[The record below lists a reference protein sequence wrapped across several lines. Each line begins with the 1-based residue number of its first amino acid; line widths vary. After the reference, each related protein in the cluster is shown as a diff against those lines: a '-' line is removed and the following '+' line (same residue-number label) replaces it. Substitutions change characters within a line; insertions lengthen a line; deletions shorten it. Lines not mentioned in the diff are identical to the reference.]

1 MTDDDR
7 MMIDL
12 LASARAEF
20 MGTSVDEQTE
30 FAAKFLCLLFD
41 AAKAAHPD
49 HKPRADALRRS
60 FKGIATSASLQST
73 FQEALLPDLLA
84 SRSLG
89 AALDQPFSS
98 LVRELALEGDDDYLL
113 TH

>member
-1 MTDDDR
+1 MNDDDR

-41 AAKAAHPD
+41 AAKAAHPQ
-49 HKPRADALRRS
+49 HKVRADAFRRT
-60 FKGIATSASLQST
+60 FRGIATSRSLQST
-73 FQEALLPDLLA
+73 FKEALLPDLLA
-84 SRSLG
+84 APSLA
-89 AALDQPFSS
+89 AALDVPFAA
-98 LVRELALEGDDDYLL
+98 LVRELAVEEDF
-113 TH
+113 

>member
-7 MMIDL
+7 MMIEL
-12 LASARAEF
+12 LALGRAEF

-41 AAKAAHPD
+41 AAKAAHPE
-49 HKPRADALRRS
+49 HKVRADALRRT
-60 FKGIATSASLQST
+60 FKGIATSSSLQST
-73 FQEALLPDLLA
+73 FREALLPELLA
-84 SRSLG
+84 SPTLA
-89 AALDQPFSS
+89 AALDQPFSG
-98 LVRELALEGDDDYLL
+98 LVRELAMEGDDDYL

>member
-7 MMIDL
+7 TMIEL

-41 AAKAAHPD
+41 AAKAAHPE
-49 HKPRADALRRS
+49 HKVRADALRRT
-60 FKGIATSASLQST
+60 FRGIATSPSLQTT
-73 FQEALLPDLLA
+73 FRESLLPDLLA
-84 SRSLG
+84 APSLA
-89 AALDQPFSS
+89 AALDAPFSG
-98 LVRELALEGDDDYLL
+98 LVRELSLEEDA
-113 TH
+113 